1 MIQRTLD
8 AYKVGLEIT
17 AVNLQ
22 DVKVPNEVSPAQ
34 QDAIKA
40 REDRDR
46 LSLAAQAYSNDL
58 IPRARGAGVRQVQE
72 AQAYR
77 AQKVSKAEGEADRF
91 IALLTEYERAPAVTR
106 ERLYLETIENV
117 LASSKKVVLDTQS
130 GSGNLI
136 YLPIDKLLEQSR
148 RAPRASATEPSMT
161 VESTETSD
169 ATSVAGDRRTR
180 GTR

>member
-1 MIQRTLD
+1 
-8 AYKVGLEIT
+8 
-17 AVNLQ
+17 VNLQ
-22 DVKVPNEVSPAQ
+22 DVKVPNEVAPAQ

-58 IPRARGAGVRQVQE
+58 IPRARGSAVRAVQE

-77 AQKVSKAEGEADRF
+77 AQKIDKAEGESARF
-91 IALLTEYERAPAVTR
+91 LALLAEYERAPGVTR
-106 ERLYLETIENV
+106 ERLYLETVENV
-117 LASSKKVVLDTQS
+117 LASSKKVVLDTKD
-130 GSGNLI
+130 GAGNLI

-148 RAPRASATEPSMT
+148 RAPRVTTSEPTVT
-161 VESTETSD
+161 VEGPETSD
-169 ATSVAGDRRTR
+169 ATSVTGDRRTR